1 METKTGF
8 LDKLKEIYRAFLGLF
23 IVIGVF
29 ALVVLLYF
37 IKVPQE
43 NATTINQVL
52 GIVVGFAA
60 AVIGYE
66 FGSSRGSEA
75 KTELLSKSQP
85 VPDKSVT
92 VSETNNV
99 TPDKTTAA

>member
-1 METKTGF
+1 MAITF
-8 LDKLKEIYRAFLGLF
+8 LDKLKEIYRATLGLF

-29 ALVVLLYF
+29 ALVLMLYF
-37 IKVPQE
+37 VKVPPE

-75 KTELLSKSQP
+75 KTALLSKSQP
-85 VPDKSVT
+85 TPDSSVTISSTDKSST
-92 VSETNNV
+92 DGDSS
-99 TPDKTTAA
+99 K